1 MRGLKESGIVTK
13 ATAQSV
19 GSELLLE
26 VWKRHCYSE
35 FVMKDAKGALATM
48 SDNPYVLM
56 VPIATPGSLSRSARS
71 ASLSLKT
78 ERSTEHLYW
87 DQASVLEPLWSY
99 VHRLAETGARNRQ
112 EARWH
117 EC

>member
-1 MRGLKESGIVTK
+1 MRGLKESRIVTK

-26 VWKRHCYSE
+26 VWQRHCYSE
-35 FVMKDAKGALATM
+35 FVVKDAKGALATM
-48 SDNPYVLM
+48 PDNPYVLM
-56 VPIATPGSLSRSARS
+56 VPIATPGSLSRSAWS

-87 DQASVLEPLWSY
+87 DQASVLEQLGSY
-99 VHRLAETGARNRQ
+99 VHRLAETDARNRQ